1 MNTATESPTPS
12 IYDVFRHGQT
22 TSAKP
27 IDLTIGNPHLKPPRC
42 YYDALDEVV
51 RELKEAPGNG
61 HGYATGTDPFGLCA
75 RIAEDLTSRFGAAF
89 SGSEILPTVGATCAL
104 DIAVKTLASYGQA
117 RPAEFVMV
125 APHFVEYVNIVR
137 GNGAKPV
144 VAESGPDFR
153 IDVESIAAAIGP
165 HTRALILNSPN
176 NPTGRIYS
184 EESLRA
190 LADALEAK
198 NREFGIRVAVIE
210 DAVYESIVFGGRRA
224 PSMIPFYPTLLR
236 VNSYSKSLSI
246 SGERLGYLA
255 VHPGFL
261 PDEART
267 DFVAALNLN
276 MRMRVVHAP
285 LLQQRIVARMPLHG
299 LVDIEAY
306 HRNVERLHLTLNA
319 LGFGVGR
326 PEGTFYL
333 WAVLPDE
340 FRSEA
345 EFRALAFE
353 GPSPLLYLPGTLFGG
368 DAYARCVRFST
379 CAPFAEIERAC
390 VRLRE
395 IVEARRPNSGA
406 TP

>member
-1 MNTATESPTPS
+1 MTARRRS
-12 IYDVFRHGQT
+12 
-22 TSAKP
+22 
-27 IDLTIGNPHLKPPRC
+27 
-42 YYDALDEVV
+42 
-51 RELKEAPGNG
+51 
-61 HGYATGTDPFGLCA
+61 
-75 RIAEDLTSRFGAAF
+75 AAF
-89 SGSEILPTVGATCAL
+89 PCGANLGDMPGTPLRPPSVSDVGGGGP
-104 DIAVKTLASYGQA
+104 SS
-117 RPAEFVMV
+117 
-125 APHFVEYVNIVR
+125 
-137 GNGAKPV
+137 
-144 VAESGPDFR
+144 ESGLAWPGTFD
-153 IDVESIAAAIGP
+153 AAA
-165 HTRALILNSPN
+165 TV
-176 NPTGRIYS
+176 
-184 EESLRA
+184 E
-190 LADALEAK
+190 
-198 NREFGIRVAVIE
+198 RVW
-210 DAVYESIVFGGRRA
+210 
-224 PSMIPFYPTLLR
+224 
-236 VNSYSKSLSI
+236 
-246 SGERLGYLA
+246 
-255 VHPGFL
+255 
-261 PDEART
+261 T

-368 DAYARCVRFST
+368 DAYARCLRFST